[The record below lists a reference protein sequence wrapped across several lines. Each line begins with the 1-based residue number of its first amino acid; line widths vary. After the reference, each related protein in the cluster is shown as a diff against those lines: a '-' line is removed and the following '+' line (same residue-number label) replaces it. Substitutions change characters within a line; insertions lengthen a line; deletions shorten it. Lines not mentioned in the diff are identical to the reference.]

1 MIIAEQILQSLSV
14 SPAKAKN
21 CEASNVKI
29 PREILHTGRMSAICD
44 LIIPGTIDSS
54 LERRSKSEKARRSV
68 QEDIP
73 ILENIEKISTALR
86 AKRADVMYRIKT
98 EEFEAFVFVL
108 LEHQSR
114 KDYLM
119 PFRMLE
125 YTVAIWRHFLCYLFS
140 TFIH

>member
-29 PREILHTGRMSAICD
+29 PREILHTGRMSAK
-44 LIIPGTIDSS
+44 
-54 LERRSKSEKARRSV
+54 RRSKSEKARRSV